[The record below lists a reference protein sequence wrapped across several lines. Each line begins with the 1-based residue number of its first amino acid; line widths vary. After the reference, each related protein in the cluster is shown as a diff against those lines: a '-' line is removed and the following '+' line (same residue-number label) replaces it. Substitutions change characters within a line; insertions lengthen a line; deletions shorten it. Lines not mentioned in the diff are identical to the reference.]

1 MTSRPASFRS
11 LKVLESSHPRR
22 ALNLLARGG
31 CLLMLSSGAARA
43 NEPEAPARAAA
54 PVQAEAPVRAE
65 APVQAAAPVQA
76 EAPVR
81 AEAPV
86 QGDADPADD
95 AVWGEEALAQAELPA
110 SMTEAART
118 LEDSPV
124 VVCSGALQQAYR
136 PGLLLTTPRSSVQRE
151 SLQFSGCPVNDGVV
165 MTAVGMETLHLK
177 RATCINNAGGASIAT
192 VTWSNG
198 EKSSVRLD
206 RVEVRADGAMQV
218 FTSEGTIS
226 TGRHA
231 GHGVRLVTAVPTLT
245 TLAACVQP
253 SGLTANL
260 GVATLTVQD
269 LPTVLDVS
277 AGKQ

>member
-31 CLLMLSSGAARA
+31 CLLMLASGAARA
-43 NEPEAPARAAA
+43 NEPEAPARA
-54 PVQAEAPVRAE
+54 ET
-65 APVQAAAPVQA
+65 PVQAAAPTQA
-76 EAPVR
+76 AG
-81 AEAPV
+81 AE
-86 QGDADPADD
+86 GDAAPADD

-110 SMTEAART
+110 SMTDAART

-136 PGLLLTTPRSSVQRE
+136 PGLLLTTPRNAVQRE

-165 MTAVGMETLHLK
+165 MTSVGMETQHLK
-177 RATCINNAGGASIAT
+177 RATCIGGTGGASTAT

-198 EKSSVRLD
+198 EKSSVELN
-206 RVEVRADGAMQV
+206 RVGAIVDGGMQV
-218 FTSEGTIS
+218 FTSEGTIG

-253 SGLTANL
+253 SGLTANV
-260 GVATLTVQD
+260 GVATLTVLD
-269 LPTVLDVS
+269 LPTVLDVP